1 MLIRQKK
8 IGRNKSNLSKNPYQ
22 HIQKVGVY
30 RSGSEKKTG
39 DLLDSIKIPF
49 SFEPHFIEYTW
60 LEYKKYLP
68 DFLLPNGIYLEVKG
82 RFTLEDRKKHLF
94 VREHH
99 PELDIRFIFDY
110 PNGKLNKGAKS
121 SYADWCIKNNFLFC
135 KNSDHAVIEE
145 WANEEQRGE
154 TENGGNIP
162 SKRRASSGQSK
173 QRKSRKSPV
182 SKRSTSGTTRRNKTR
197 NK

>member
-1 MLIRQKK
+1 MLLKK
-8 IGRNKSNLSKNPYQ
+8 NKNPYQ
-22 HIQKVGVY
+22 SIQKEGLY

-39 DLLDSIKIPF
+39 DLLESISVPF
-49 SFEPHFIEYTW
+49 SFEPHYIEYTW

-82 RFTLEDRKKHLF
+82 RFKLEDRKKHLF

-99 PELDIRFIFDY
+99 PDLDIRFVFDY

-121 SYADWCIKNNFLFC
+121 SYADWCIKNGFLFC
-135 KNSDHAVIEE
+135 KNSDHRVIEE
-145 WANEEQRGE
+145 WANEEPRVREGRG
-154 TENGGNIP
+154 GGKIS
-162 SKRRASSGQSK
+162 SKRGASSGQAVT
-173 QRKSRKSPV
+173 KSRKGSV
-182 SKRSTSGTTRRNKTR
+182 SKRNTASTPRRNKTR